1 MRRFLTFLTGVLSG
15 AVLGSVLVLLFTP
28 HSGKEVLSSARERIQ
43 VLQNEMR
50 AAYDE
55 RKSQLET
62 ELENL
67 RHGHIV
73 LKE

>member
-1 MRRFLTFLTGVLSG
+1 MRRLLSFFSGVLSG

-28 HSGKEVLSSARERIQ
+28 YSGRELKMSLQDRIKI
-43 VLQNEMR
+43 LQNEMQ

-62 ELENL
+62 ELANL
-67 RHGHIV
+67 RQSHII

>member
-28 HSGKEVLSSARERIQ
+28 QSGKEVLGSARERIQ

-50 AAYDE
+50 AAYEE
-55 RKSQLET
+55 RKTQLET

-67 RHGHIV
+67 RQGHIV